1 MQIEKLKP
9 APVEDVRL
17 YAPFCPQAFRD
28 TVLPQALSLYN
39 AGFLEGQRH
48 IERGQAIPFIATWQ
62 PSKLPLD
69 LTRCRLQFDG
79 NPDLSYEITM
89 QNSELVKELIDAI
102 NNYQRTK
109 QVDFPQSFYKK
120 LLRVTE
126 QTQV

>member
-1 MQIEKLKP
+1 MQIENLKP
-9 APVEDVRL
+9 AITEDVRL

-28 TVLPQALSLYN
+28 SVLPQALTLYN
-39 AGFLEGQRH
+39 GGFLEGERY
-48 IERGQAIPFIATWQ
+48 IEGGQGIPFVATWQ

-79 NPDLSYEITM
+79 NPELSYEVTM
-89 QNSELVKELIDAI
+89 QNSELVKELIDVI

-109 QVDFPQSFYKK
+109 HIDFPQSFYKK